1 MKLKDTQANKDRKLM
16 WQHHCQ
22 IVSKERSISSDKKE
36 HLILTQVQSS
46 KKMRILNLNVP
57 NNITSK
63 YQYIKT
69 DRNRKG
75 VTAKFIIPVGDIK
88 DTTLLEL
95 GSLVHSHLQPQ
106 IT

>member
-1 MKLKDTQANKDRKLM
+1 M
-16 WQHHCQ
+16 WQYHCQ
-22 IVSKERSISSDKKE
+22 IVSKERSIISDKKE

-88 DTTLLEL
+88 DTSLMEL
-95 GSLVHSHLQPQ
+95 GSLVHSHMQL
-106 IT
+106 

>member
-1 MKLKDTQANKDRKLM
+1 MNLKDTQANKDRKLM

-22 IVSKERSISSDKKE
+22 IVSKERSIISDKNE

-75 VTAKFIIPVGDIK
+75 VTAEFIIPVGDVK
-88 DTTLLEL
+88 DTSLVEL
-95 GSLVHSHLQPQ
+95 GPLVCSHLQP
-106 IT
+106 

>member
-1 MKLKDTQANKDRKLM
+1 VNLKDTQANKDRKLM

-75 VTAKFIIPVGDIK
+75 VTAEFIIPVGDIK
-88 DTTLLEL
+88 DTSLVEL
-95 GSLVHSHLQPQ
+95 GPLVCSHLQP
-106 IT
+106 

>member
-1 MKLKDTQANKDRKLM
+1 MKVKDTQANQDRKLT

-36 HLILTQVQSS
+36 HLILIQVQST
-46 KKMRILNLNVP
+46 KKMRILNLSVP
-57 NNITSK
+57 NNMTSK

-75 VTAKFIIPVGDIK
+75 VTAEFITPVGDVK
-88 DTTLLEL
+88 DT
-95 GSLVHSHLQPQ
+95 SLMEPGPLVRSHLQP
-106 IT
+106 

>member
-1 MKLKDTQANKDRKLM
+1 M
-16 WQHHCQ
+16 WQYHCQ
-22 IVSKERSISSDKKE
+22 IVSKERSIISDKKE
-36 HLILTQVQSS
+36 HLILTQVKSR

-75 VTAKFIIPVGDIK
+75 VTAKFIIAVGDIK
-88 DTTLLEL
+88 GTYPMQL
-95 GSLVHSHLQPQ
+95 GSPVRSHLQP
-106 IT
+106 

>member
-1 MKLKDTQANKDRKLM
+1 MKVKDTQANTDRTLM
-16 WQHHCQ
+16 WQYHCQ
-22 IVSKERSISSDKKE
+22 IVSKERSITSNKKE
-36 HLILTQVQSS
+36 HLILIQVQSS

-75 VTAKFIIPVGDIK
+75 ETAEFIIPVGDVK
-88 DTTLLEL
+88 DTSLVEL
-95 GSLVHSHLQPQ
+95 GSLVRSHLQP
-106 IT
+106 

>member
-1 MKLKDTQANKDRKLM
+1 MKVKDTQANKNRKLM
-16 WQHHCQ
+16 WHYHCQ
-22 IVSKERSISSDKKE
+22 IVSTERSITSNKKE
-36 HLILTQVQSS
+36 HLILIQVQSS

-88 DTTLLEL
+88 DTSLMEL
-95 GSLVHSHLQPQ
+95 GSLVHSHMQL
-106 IT
+106 